1 MCAFFLLLTVL
12 VACLVIMVITMGVM
26 SKDRQWLPR
35 SDHNRVS
42 WSFAFAVISGFF
54 TLICLFGLV
63 THYLSVESRLMMEDP
78 TIRQKLL
85 GSEPRYGYAKS
96 VSGYDVGA
104 GTESRLG
111 GGVPSLFTMPM
122 TGSQLAPGSVM
133 IGAGTASHL
142 SRATVAPGAVGPTTA
157 GTSAATVSAKLRETL
172 EAQRAAVIAA
182 NARATETGLPVTGAI
197 PASSGYSPSIYQGGR
212 RAEPGVTGSLNR
224 PVPHTGSMSHL
235 NPPVAM
241 DSTV

>member
-1 MCAFFLLLTVL
+1 
-12 VACLVIMVITMGVM
+12 
-26 SKDRQWLPR
+26 
-35 SDHNRVS
+35 
-42 WSFAFAVISGFF
+42 
-54 TLICLFGLV
+54 
-63 THYLSVESRLMMEDP
+63 MMEDP
-78 TIRQKLL
+78 TVRQKLL

-111 GGVPSLFTMPM
+111 GGVPSLFTMPV
-122 TGSQLAPGSVM
+122 TGSQLAPGSVAV
-133 IGAGTASHL
+133 GAGTASHL

-182 NARATETGLPVTGAI
+182 NARATETGLPVTGAV
-197 PASSGYSPSIYQGGR
+197 PASSAYSPSIYRTGGR
-212 RAEPGVTGSLNR
+212 ADLGVSGSLNR
-224 PVPHTGSMSHL
+224 PLPHTGSVSHL
-235 NPPVAM
+235 NPAVAM